1 MQKGNSVDI
10 SICESHNHEAD
21 DPTAPFNEVE
31 AFNSIWEA
39 LKWKHIRARVP
50 VCLRKTLRSRYML
63 ANLVYLGYAIGI
75 LIIDFNPQVN
85 GSADSSSVVQ
95 NNTYTTPVVPTLE
108 QSISNT
114 PLVNRLYLEKKC
126 SHIAHPYIYIGISYS
141 LQLISGFAIVHIV
154 SAFLYWWAWAGRS
167 WLDVIMI
174 PEYLNHIEAGLYL
187 WSANWYPKA
196 DTMGSYYT
204 LAVHKIELTAAIVE
218 LFASFG
224 WIMSW
229 YMTYTRTLGRGFT
242 LDDPDVI
249 AFSCTSISSIIYIVY
264 NIQINVDPLQYGTN
278 TLYTYGD
285 IVYFVGACYYIFA
298 CLRDDNWFWFLP
310 LSGQYGV
317 AAGRI
322 RVETKD
328 LPQIGRPVVLMTD
341 PYRRRNRKM
350 GPTEPTAIDLV
361 IVSHL

>member
-224 WIMSW
+224 
-229 YMTYTRTLGRGFT
+229 
-242 LDDPDVI
+242 
-249 AFSCTSISSIIYIVY
+249 
-264 NIQINVDPLQYGTN
+264 
-278 TLYTYGD
+278 
-285 IVYFVGACYYIFA
+285 
-298 CLRDDNWFWFLP
+298 
-310 LSGQYGV
+310 
-317 AAGRI
+317 
-322 RVETKD
+322 
-328 LPQIGRPVVLMTD
+328 
-341 PYRRRNRKM
+341 
-350 GPTEPTAIDLV
+350 
-361 IVSHL
+361 

>member
-10 SICESHNHEAD
+10 NICESRDIEID
-21 DPTAPFNEVE
+21 DLTEPFNDVE

-39 LKWKHIRARVP
+39 LQWKHIRARVP

-63 ANLVYLGYAIGI
+63 ANLVYLAYAIGI

-85 GSADSSSVVQ
+85 GSADSSSVDQ
-95 NNTYTTPVVPTLE
+95 NNTYTTPAAPTLD
-108 QSISNT
+108 QSIGNT
-114 PLVNRLYLEKKC
+114 PLVNRLYL
-126 SHIAHPYIYIGISYS
+126 GVSYA
-141 LQLISGFAIVHIV
+141 LQLISGFAVVHIV
-154 SAFLYWWAWAGRS
+154 SAFLYWWQWTGRS

-187 WSANWYPKA
+187 WSSLWYPKE
-196 DTMGSYYT
+196 DTMGGYYT

-229 YMTYTRTLGRGFT
+229 YMTYTRTLGHGFT
-242 LDDPDVI
+242 LDDPDFI

-278 TLYTYGD
+278 YLYTYGD
-285 IVYFVGACYYIFA
+285 IVYFVGSCYYIFA

-310 LSGQYGV
+310 LSGQYGI
-317 AAGRI
+317 APGRI

-328 LPQIGRPVVLMTD
+328 LPQIGRPVVLMID
-341 PYRRRNRKM
+341 PCRSRTRN
-350 GPTEPTAIDLV
+350 TELAEPKAVDLV